1 MESFIK
7 ESREIICKASKNNK
21 LIVFV
26 GAGVSVNSGYPSW
39 LNLISEFA
47 MGLGIDLNSSSV
59 DDYLKIPQYYYN
71 LRKSK
76 EYYDV
81 ILNKFNINAI
91 PNKIHELILEL
102 EPAHIITTNYD
113 NLIEDTARKKGL
125 FYDVVAKDSDLP
137 YSINNK
143 MIIKMH
149 GDLDNKNI
157 VLKEDDY
164 LLYFKNFQ
172 LIQNYIKSLLSTH
185 IVLFIG
191 YSISD
196 INVKYIFQWVKDIL
210 KNDFQQVYFFEN
222 SENKEFAQLE
232 FEYYRNRG
240 VNILYSSA
248 FRDIKYFNKSFN

>member
-1 MESFIK
+1 
-7 ESREIICKASKNNK
+7 
-21 LIVFV
+21 
-26 GAGVSVNSGYPSW
+26 
-39 LNLISEFA
+39 
-47 MGLGIDLNSSSV
+47 
-59 DDYLKIPQYYYN
+59 
-71 LRKSK
+71 
-76 EYYDV
+76 
-81 ILNKFNINAI
+81 
-91 PNKIHELILEL
+91 
-102 EPAHIITTNYD
+102 
-113 NLIEDTARKKGL
+113 
-125 FYDVVAKDSDLP
+125 
-137 YSINNK
+137 
-143 MIIKMH
+143 MH

-164 LLYFKNFQ
+164 LSYFKNFQ

-248 FRDIKYFNKSFN
+248 FRDIKYFNKSFNYGKIKDERAKSTVKFLNYLIENDINKNLTIDIAYEKTENTRWVKFCIN